1 MIMLTVASV
10 PLYRIFC
17 QATGYGGTT
26 QIGLASSKMLDREVI
41 IRFNADVDPN
51 LPWKFMPAQKE
62 IKLHLGET
70 GVAYY
75 NVQNILSKE
84 LVGVATYN
92 VTPLKAGKY
101 FTKVECFCFTDQLV
115 TAGESKNMPVT
126 FFIDPSLDDDRHLK
140 DLNTITLSYT
150 FFPSDADPSEI
161 QGLHRGLEREPH
173 QKIAY
178 QNQES

>member
-1 MIMLTVASV
+1 MLTAASV

-17 QATGYGGTT
+17 QATGYGGTPK
-26 QIGLASSKMLDREVI
+26 IGGFAGKQLDRTLT
-41 IRFNADVDPN
+41 IRFNADVDPQ
-51 LPWKFMPAQKE
+51 LPWKFVPAQKE
-62 IKLHLGET
+62 ITLHLGET

-75 NVQNILSKE
+75 HVANALQKE

-140 DLNTITLSYT
+140 DVKTITLSYT

-161 QGLHRGLEREPH
+161 QGLHRGFERESL
-173 QKIAY
+173 QNLAY
-178 QNQES
+178 QKQEF